1 MVQKTGRA
9 LVVGAGIS
17 GIRAALDLAET
28 GHKVTLIDRA
38 AHIGGI
44 LSQLDYQF
52 PTNRCGMCKMLPLVN
67 RDAAVQRCLRKGLF
81 HENIEI
87 LLSTELTA
95 VEGDAGNF
103 KVMLRSKPNWVDPEL
118 CVGCGICTGVCPVE
132 VPDEFNAGLTLRKA
146 IYLPVPHTVP
156 IPYLIDMAACT
167 RCGAC
172 EKVCPT
178 EAIRLHEQER
188 KKFHILVVDDE
199 LIVRNSL
206 KDWLEDEGYDVNIAA
221 SGQEALDLLK
231 NGEYH
236 LMLLDIKMPGM
247 DGVEVLKKAKE
258 AAPDLSVV
266 MMTAYATVET
276 AVEAMKEG
284 AIDYLMKP
292 FDLEV
297 LIPMVTRVYEEFEAS
312 KTGPL
317 EVGAIIL
324 CGGTSYFNPADEKD
338 IFGYK
343 SSGNIVTSLE
353 FERILSGTGPSEG
366 KITRPGDGREVRRA
380 AWIQCV
386 GSRNLQYDS
395 DFCSSICCMHAI
407 KEAMLAREKS
417 GNTIE
422 SSIYY
427 MDMRTFGKSFQRYLD
442 AAGNEGVLLKRG
454 RVHSIYEDEKS
465 GDVLVRY
472 SDKKGVIHEEP
483 QDIVILSVGQ
493 RPAPETKRIA
503 EMTGIELNQWGFAQ
517 AAPFSLTRTGRDGIF
532 LGGSFSGLKDIGESV
547 VQAGAASL
555 SASISM
561 GSGSGVSE
569 SAEPSEDGL
578 RDVSREIPRIM
589 VLICTCGGKFSK
601 SIDSNEITGR
611 LKTDPEIGEVVFHE
625 QACTESGLNNLI
637 EIINEHKPN
646 RLLIGACSPYL
657 FFKKMKELGRRVGLN
672 PELIDIIDIRTEI
685 FMRRNDSPD
694 QSSTGRIISS
704 ILAGVAGLKRVDPSP
719 VPEINVSQKALV
731 VGGGIAGMS
740 AALAVA
746 AHGFEVYLVEMKEK
760 TGGNLAWL
768 QRTLD
773 GLAVQPFSD
782 DMRKKV
788 ETNPLIRVHTSSRV
802 VWSNGR
808 VGQFMTEIE
817 NDKGEKK
824 LIEHGVTIIATGGN
838 EDKTVSYEYGKS
850 NRILTQMELETKLA
864 EKMIDPSG
872 LNTVVMIQCVDS
884 RDEKKNY
891 CSRICCVSALKHAL
905 YLKEQNPDISIYILY
920 RDMMTYGFTE
930 AFYTR
935 ARAAGVI
942 FIQYD
947 KAEKPE
953 IKVKDNAIGVTVFEP
968 VIGRYVIIE
977 PDLLVLATG
986 IVPNL
991 PVEIADSL
999 GASVDENGF
1008 FREAE
1013 SKWRP
1018 VDSLKEG
1025 IFSCGISLAPYSIA
1039 ESIATAE
1046 ASAQRALRIISQ
1058 NRLRSGKV
1066 VAKVRRSLC
1075 SLCGQCI
1082 DACPYGARMIEDDEV
1097 KVDVIMCQ
1105 GCGACAS
1112 ACPNSAAIVDGYNM
1126 ARMLDV
1132 IDTVFI

>member
-28 GHKVTLIDRA
+28 GHRVTLIDRSS
-38 AHIGGI
+38 HIGGI

-67 RDAAVQRCLRKGLF
+67 RDASVQRCLRKGLF
-81 HENIEI
+81 HANIEI

-103 KVMLRSKPNWVDPEL
+103 KVMLRSKPHWVDPEI
-118 CVGCGICTGVCPVE
+118 CIGCCICTDVCPVE
-132 VPDEFNAGLTLRKA
+132 VPDEFNAGLTVRKA
-146 IYLPVPHTVP
+146 IYLPVPHT
-156 IPYLIDMAACT
+156 IPNPYIIDTAACT

-172 EKVCPT
+172 EKVCPSG
-178 EAIRLHEQER
+178 AIRLYEQER

-206 KDWLEDEGYDVNIAA
+206 KDWLEDESYGVNIAA
-221 SGQEALDLLK
+221 SGQEALELLK
-231 NGEYH
+231 NETYH

-258 AAPDLSVV
+258 ANPSLSVV

-324 CGGTSYFNPADEKD
+324 CGGTSYFNPADDKD
-338 IFGYK
+338 LFGYG
-343 SSGNIVTSLE
+343 SSGNIITSLE
-353 FERILSGTGPSEG
+353 FERILSGTGPSG
-366 KITRPGDGREVRRA
+366 GNITRPGDGRQVRRA

-395 DFCSSICCMHAI
+395 DFCSSVCCMHAI
-407 KEAMLAREKS
+407 KEAILAREKS
-417 GNTIE
+417 GYTIE

-442 AAGNEGVLLKRG
+442 TAVNEGVLLKRG

-472 SDKKGVIHEEP
+472 SDKKGLIHEEP

-493 RPAPETKRIA
+493 RPAPETARIA
-503 EMTGIELNQWGFAQ
+503 EMSGIELNQWGFAQ
-517 AAPFSLTRTGRDGIF
+517 AAPFSLTRTGREGIF

-555 SASISM
+555 SASIAIGA
-561 GSGSGVSE
+561 GSGMRETSE
-569 SAEPSEDGL
+569 SPDEEF
-578 RDVSREIPRIM
+578 RDVLREIPNIM
-589 VLICTCGGKFSK
+589 VLICTCGGKFSEY
-601 SIDSNEITGR
+601 INLNEITGR
-611 LKTDPEIGEVVFHE
+611 LEADPEIGKVVFHE
-625 QACTESGLNNLI
+625 QACTGSGLDNLV
-637 EIINEHKPN
+637 EIINEQKPN

-657 FFKKMKELGRRVGLN
+657 FFKRMKELGRRIGLS
-672 PELIDIIDIRTEI
+672 PELIDIVDIRTEI
-685 FMRRNDSPD
+685 FMRRKDSSD
-694 QSSTGRIISS
+694 QSSTGRIISYLMEG
-704 ILAGVAGLKRVDPSP
+704 IAGLKRVDPSP
-719 VPEINVSQKALV
+719 APEIAVSQKAMV
-731 VGGGIAGMS
+731 IGGGIAGMS

-746 AHGFEVYLVEMKEK
+746 AHGFEVYIVEIKNK
-760 TGGNLAWL
+760 IGGNLAWL

-773 GLAVQPFSD
+773 GLALQPFLD
-782 DMRKKV
+782 DMRKKI
-788 ETNPLIRVHTSSRV
+788 ETNPLIRLNTSSRV

-808 VGQFMTEIE
+808 VGQFLTEIE
-817 NDKGEKK
+817 NGEGEKK
-824 LIEHGVTIIATGGN
+824 IIEHGVTIIATGGN
-838 EDKTVSYEYGKS
+838 EAETASYEYGKN
-850 NRILTQMELETKLA
+850 NRILTQKELETKLA
-864 EKMIDPSG
+864 EKTVDPSH

-891 CSRICCVSALKHAL
+891 CSRVCCVSALKHAL
-905 YLKEQNPDISIYILY
+905 YLKEHNPDISIYILY

-930 AFYTR
+930 TFYTR

-947 KAEKPE
+947 TSEKPV
-953 IKVKDNAIGVTVFEP
+953 VKTKDDTIDVTVLEP
-968 VIGRYVIIE
+968 VIGRYVSIE
-977 PDLLVLATG
+977 PDLLILATG

-991 PVEIADSL
+991 PGEITDSF

-1025 IFSCGISLAPYSIA
+1025 VFSCGISLSPYSIV
-1039 ESIATAE
+1039 ESIASAE

-1082 DACPYGARMIEDDEV
+1082 DACPYGARVIEDDEV
-1097 KVDVIMCQ
+1097 KVNVIMCQ

-1132 IDTVFI
+1132 IDTVFT